1 MKLYAHFDEREP
13 AHTEVLEF
21 DGSSDIPFELV
32 RALFVDAYNAK
43 HAPARLDP
51 QALQPTDELGVARH
65 PLGGSIFDALNEGD
79 DLFFAS
85 GAGGTVASLKE
96 EIQAGG
102 AAPQPLA
109 EQIAELKEQI
119 KRATDEG
126 QYDLLAPLA
135 QQIKALE
142 EEQQAKAAV
151 PLPAPAVAPANP
163 IEASRAA
170 AGEHSHYYWDK
181 QAKGAP
187 EPKATPVRAPTTAT
201 KIERIRPIHKF
212 ALSDEG
218 RWVRLYITHDGV
230 GALPAGSTCCDFRE
244 RSFDLR
250 ITGAPTEEG
259 AQYTH
264 RLHAPVLA
272 ECVDPSRCKLRVK
285 PSQVVVSLRKLDEGH
300 QWQELHKIKGI
311 GETGT
316 IQPDYGD
323 TNTLTV

>member
-51 QALQPTDELGVARH
+51 QALLPTDELGVARH

-151 PLPAPAVAPANP
+151 PLPAPAVVPYALDTLFSTPPPA
-163 IEASRAA
+163 
-170 AGEHSHYYWDK
+170 
-181 QAKGAP
+181 
-187 EPKATPVRAPTTAT
+187 
-201 KIERIRPIHKF
+201 F
-212 ALSDEG
+212 LS
-218 RWVRLYITHDGV
+218 LYM
-230 GALPAGSTCCDFRE
+230 ALPAPR
-244 RSFDLR
+244 
-250 ITGAPTEEG
+250 GAS
-259 AQYTH
+259 
-264 RLHAPVLA
+264 LA
-272 ECVDPSRCKLRVK
+272 VPAALAAACAAWA
-285 PSQVVVSLRKLDEGH
+285 SL
-300 QWQELHKIKGI
+300 ICS
-311 GETGT
+311 
-316 IQPDYGD
+316 
-323 TNTLTV
+323 

>member
-51 QALQPTDELGVARH
+51 QALLPTDELGVARH

-109 EQIAELKEQI
+109 KQIAELKEQI

-187 EPKATPVRAPTTAT
+187 EPKATPVRT
-201 KIERIRPIHKF
+201 KCGHWFCEACVLKSKYC
-212 ALSDEG
+212 A
-218 RWVRLYITHDGV
+218 VCKK
-230 GALPAGSTCCDFRE
+230 STN
-244 RSFDLR
+244 
-250 ITGAPTEEG
+250 
-259 AQYTH
+259 
-264 RLHAPVLA
+264 
-272 ECVDPSRCKLRVK
+272 
-285 PSQVVVSLRKLDEGH
+285 
-300 QWQELHKIKGI
+300 GI
-311 GETGT
+311 FSYAKGETLAKLMERGRSVVT
-316 IQPDYGD
+316 CIPIEG
-323 TNTLTV
+323 